1 MPDQTKP
8 PPRLF
13 RNLSAKIAA
22 VPMILTALVGFVGC
36 SLWTIIYSFTASR
49 GLPVE
54 TFVGF
59 EQYERLFSSRRW
71 IASVENI
78 ALFGVSSL
86 ILSLVIG
93 FLLAALLDQKIRFE
107 NTFRT
112 VFLYPYALSLI
123 VTGLVWQWVLNPEF
137 GIQQVVRDVGFE
149 SFVFSP
155 LQSRD
160 WVVFGLLIAGI
171 WQGSGLV
178 MILMLAGLRGIDE
191 EVWKAARI
199 DGIPTWK
206 TYLFIIIPMMRPV
219 FITTLVLIASGIVK
233 VYDLVVALT
242 SGGPGF
248 SSEMPAKYVFDFMF
262 QRNNIGQGLAAAT
275 IMLITVLAILI
286 PWVMLEY
293 GGRKRA

>member
-1 MPDQTKP
+1 
-8 PPRLF
+8 
-13 RNLSAKIAA
+13 
-22 VPMILTALVGFVGC
+22 MILTALVGFVGC